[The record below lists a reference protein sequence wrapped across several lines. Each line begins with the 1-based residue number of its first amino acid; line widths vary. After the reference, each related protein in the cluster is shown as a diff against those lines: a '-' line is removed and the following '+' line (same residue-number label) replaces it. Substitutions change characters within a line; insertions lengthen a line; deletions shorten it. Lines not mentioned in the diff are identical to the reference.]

1 MSEYIAPLREMR
13 FVLTELAGLD
23 EISALPGFEDATPD
37 TVEAVLE
44 EAGKFAAGVLA
55 PLNRVGDLQGA
66 RWENGHVFTP
76 PGWRDAYDQFRD
88 AGWTALAIPKEYGGQ
103 GLPQLVSAMVEEMWN
118 GSNLAFALCPFLNRG
133 AIAALEVAGS
143 QQIKQRYLQK
153 MVSGEWTGTM
163 NLTEPQ
169 AGSDLAALRTR
180 AVPGADGTYGIQGQ
194 KIFISYGEH
203 DLADNIVHLVLAR
216 TPDAPAGTK
225 GISLFVVPKVLVDN
239 EGTLGARNDVRCASI
254 EHKLGIHGSPTAML
268 AFGDAGGAV
277 GHLVGQENRG
287 LEYMFVMMNEA
298 RFAVGLQGIGLAER
312 AYQRALAYARER
324 VQGREVGRKDGAR
337 VAIIRHPDV
346 RRMLMSMKCRIE
358 AMRALA
364 AVVAASLD
372 RALAHPDAATRRQN
386 QAFVDLMMPVVK
398 AWSTENGMDIA
409 SLGVQIHGGMG
420 FVEETGAAQHLRDA
434 RITTIY
440 EGTTGI
446 QAGDLVGRKIAREGG
461 RTILWVIA
469 QMVEVGALL
478 AKQDDADLRAIG
490 NALGNGTEA
499 LSSAVQFVVETYE
512 RDPKRVLAGAVPFLE
527 LFGIVAGGWQI
538 GRSALAAS
546 RLLGQGDD
554 DSVFLRTKIL
564 TARFY
569 ADHFL
574 SRVSGLASTVAL
586 GSEAAIA
593 MADENF

>member
-23 EISALPGFEDATPD
+23 EISSLPGFEDATPD

-66 RWENGHVFTP
+66 RWENGHVYTP
-76 PGWRDAYDQFRD
+76 AGWRDAYDQFRD

-103 GLPQLVSAMVEEMWN
+103 GLPQLVSAMVEEMWS

-169 AGSDLAALRTR
+169 AGSDLASLRTR
-180 AVPGADGTYGIQGQ
+180 AVPRGDGTHGIQGQ

-203 DLADNIVHLVLAR
+203 DLAENIVHLVLAR

-225 GISLFVVPKVLVDN
+225 GISLFVVPKVLVDD

-254 EHKLGIHGSPTAML
+254 EHKMGIHGSPTAML
-268 AFGDAGGAV
+268 AFGDQGGAV
-277 GHLVGQENRG
+277 GYLVGDENRG

-324 VQGREVGRKDGAR
+324 VQGSEVGRKDGAR

-364 AVVAASLD
+364 AVVAASMD
-372 RALAHPDAATRRQN
+372 RAHAHPDAATRLQN

-446 QAGDLVGRKIAREGG
+446 QAGDLVGRKIARERG
-461 RTILWVIA
+461 RTIQWVIA

-478 AKQDDADLRAIG
+478 AKQDDANLRAIG
-490 NALGNGTEA
+490 GALGNGTAA

-512 RDPKRVLAGAVPFLE
+512 WDPKRVLLGAVPFLE
-527 LFGIVAGGWQI
+527 LFGIVAGGWQT

-554 DSVFLRTKIL
+554 DSAFLRTKIL

-586 GSEAAIA
+586 GSEAAIV
-593 MADENF
+593 MADDNF

>member
-13 FVLTELAGLD
+13 FVLAELAGLG
-23 EISALPGFEDATPD
+23 EISSLPGFEDATPD

-66 RWENGHVFTP
+66 RWENGHVSTP
-76 PGWRDAYDQFRD
+76 AGWRDAYDRFRE
-88 AGWTALAIPKEYGGQ
+88 AGWTTLAISKEYGGQ

-169 AGSDLAALRTR
+169 AGSDLSALRTR
-180 AVPGADGTYGIQGQ
+180 AIPRADGTYGIQGQ

-203 DLADNIVHLVLAR
+203 DLAENIVHLVLAR
-216 TPDAPAGTK
+216 TPDAPPGTK
-225 GISLFVVPKVLVDN
+225 GISLFVVPKVLADD

-268 AFGDAGGAV
+268 AFGDQGGAV
-277 GHLVGQENRG
+277 GYLVGEENRG

-324 VQGREVGRKDGAR
+324 VQGSEVGRKDGVR

-372 RALAHPDAATRRQN
+372 RAHAHPDAATRLQS

-398 AWSTENGMDIA
+398 AWSTENGLEIA

-420 FVEETGAAQHLRDA
+420 FVEETGAAQHMRDA

-461 RTILWVIA
+461 RTIQRVIA
-469 QMVEVGALL
+469 QMVEVGELL
-478 AKQDDADLRAIG
+478 AKQDDANLRGVG
-490 NALGNGTEA
+490 NALGNCTQA

-527 LFGIVAGGWQI
+527 LFGIVAGGWQM

-546 RLLGQGDD
+546 RLLGQGED
-554 DSVFLRTKIL
+554 DSAFLRTKIL

-586 GSEAAIA
+586 GSEAAMA
-593 MADENF
+593 MADDSF

>member
-23 EISALPGFEDATPD
+23 EIASLPGFEDATPD

-55 PLNRVGDLQGA
+55 RLNRVGDLQGA
-66 RWENGHVFTP
+66 RWENGHVSTP
-76 PGWRDAYDQFRD
+76 PGWRDAFDRFRE
-88 AGWTALAIPKEYGGQ
+88 AGWTALAISKEHGGQ

-180 AVPGADGTYGIQGQ
+180 AVPRADGTYGIQGQ

-203 DLADNIVHLVLAR
+203 DLAENIVHLVLAR

-225 GISLFVVPKVLVDN
+225 GISLFVVPKVLVDD
-239 EGTLGARNDVRCASI
+239 EGRLGARNDVRCASI
-254 EHKLGIHGSPTAML
+254 EHKMGIHGSPTAML
-268 AFGDAGGAV
+268 AFGDQGGAV
-277 GHLVGQENRG
+277 GYLVGQENRG

-324 VQGREVGRKDGAR
+324 VQGSEVGRNDGAR

-364 AVVAASLD
+364 AVVAASMD
-372 RALAHPDAATRRQN
+372 RAHAHPDAATGLQN

-409 SLGVQIHGGMG
+409 SIGVQIHGGMG

-461 RTILWVIA
+461 RTIQSVIA
-469 QMVEVGALL
+469 QMVEVSALL
-478 AKQDDADLRAIG
+478 AKQDDAHLRAVG
-490 NALGNGTEA
+490 DALGNGTEA
-499 LSSAVQFVVETYE
+499 LASAVQFVVETYE

-527 LFGIVAGGWQI
+527 LFGIVAGGWQM

-546 RLLGQGDD
+546 RLLGQSDD
-554 DSVFLRTKIL
+554 DSAFLRTKIL

-574 SRVSGLASTVAL
+574 SRAGGLASTVAL
-586 GSEAAIA
+586 GSEAAMA
-593 MADENF
+593 MADDNF

>member
-324 VQGREVGRKDGAR
+324 VQGSEVGRKDGAR

-372 RALAHPDAATRRQN
+372 RAHAHPDAATRRQN

-461 RTILWVIA
+461 STILRVIA
-469 QMVEVGALL
+469 QMAEVGALL
-478 AKQDDADLRAIG
+478 AKQDDANLRAIG
-490 NALGNGTEA
+490 YALGNGTQA
-499 LSSAVQFVVETYE
+499 LASSVRFVVETYE
-512 RDPKRVLAGAVPFLE
+512 RDPKRVLVGAVPFLE
-527 LFGIVAGGWQI
+527 LFGIVAGGWQM

-554 DSVFLRTKIL
+554 DSAFLRTKIL

-574 SRVSGLASTVAL
+574 SRVSGLASTVAF
-586 GSEAAIA
+586 GSEAAMA
-593 MADENF
+593 MADDNF

>member
-268 AFGDAGGAV
+268 AFGDQGGAV
-277 GHLVGQENRG
+277 GYLVGEENRG

-372 RALAHPDAATRRQN
+372 RAHAHPDAATRRQN

-420 FVEETGAAQHLRDA
+420 FVEETGAAQHMRDA

>member
-1 MSEYIAPLREMR
+1 MGEYIAPLREMR

-23 EISALPGFEDATPD
+23 EIASLPGFEDATPD

-66 RWENGHVFTP
+66 RWENGHVCTP

-180 AVPGADGTYGIQGQ
+180 AVPRADGTYGIQGQ

-225 GISLFVVPKVLVDN
+225 GISLFVVPKVLVDD

-268 AFGDAGGAV
+268 AFGDQGGAV
-277 GHLVGQENRG
+277 GYLVGEENRG

-324 VQGREVGRKDGAR
+324 VQGSEVGRKDGAR

-372 RALAHPDAATRRQN
+372 RAHAHPDAATRRQN

-420 FVEETGAAQHLRDA
+420 FVEETGAAQHMRDA

-478 AKQDDADLRAIG
+478 AKQDDANLRAIG

-499 LSSAVQFVVETYE
+499 LASAVQFVLETYE
-512 RDPKRVLAGAVPFLE
+512 RDPKRVLVGAVPFLE
-527 LFGIVAGGWQI
+527 LFGIVAGGWQM

-554 DSVFLRTKIL
+554 DSAFLRTKIL

-569 ADHFL
+569 SDHFL
-574 SRVSGLASTVAL
+574 SRVSGLARTVAF
-586 GSEAAIA
+586 GSEAAMAIA
-593 MADENF
+593 DDNF

>member
-277 GHLVGQENRG
+277 GYLVGQENRG

-324 VQGREVGRKDGAR
+324 VQGSEVGRKDGAR

-372 RALAHPDAATRRQN
+372 RAHAHPDAATRRQN

-478 AKQDDADLRAIG
+478 AKQDDADLSTIG
-490 NALGNGTEA
+490 YALGNGTQA
-499 LSSAVQFVVETYE
+499 LASSVRFVVETYE
-512 RDPKRVLAGAVPFLE
+512 RDPKRVLVGAVPFLE
-527 LFGIVAGGWQI
+527 LFGIVAGGWQM

-554 DSVFLRTKIL
+554 DSAFLRTKIL
-564 TARFY
+564 TERFY

>member
-1 MSEYIAPLREMR
+1 
-13 FVLTELAGLD
+13 
-23 EISALPGFEDATPD
+23 
-37 TVEAVLE
+37 
-44 EAGKFAAGVLA
+44 
-55 PLNRVGDLQGA
+55 
-66 RWENGHVFTP
+66 
-76 PGWRDAYDQFRD
+76 
-88 AGWTALAIPKEYGGQ
+88 
-103 GLPQLVSAMVEEMWN
+103 
-118 GSNLAFALCPFLNRG
+118 
-133 AIAALEVAGS
+133 
-143 QQIKQRYLQK
+143 
-153 MVSGEWTGTM
+153 
-163 NLTEPQ
+163 
-169 AGSDLAALRTR
+169 
-180 AVPGADGTYGIQGQ
+180 
-194 KIFISYGEH
+194 
-203 DLADNIVHLVLAR
+203 
-216 TPDAPAGTK
+216 
-225 GISLFVVPKVLVDN
+225 
-239 EGTLGARNDVRCASI
+239 
-254 EHKLGIHGSPTAML
+254 
-268 AFGDAGGAV
+268 
-277 GHLVGQENRG
+277 
-287 LEYMFVMMNEA
+287 
-298 RFAVGLQGIGLAER
+298 
-312 AYQRALAYARER
+312 
-324 VQGREVGRKDGAR
+324 
-337 VAIIRHPDV
+337 
-346 RRMLMSMKCRIE
+346 MKCRIE

-372 RALAHPDAATRRQN
+372 RAHAHPDAATRRQN

-527 LFGIVAGGWQI
+527 LFGIVAGGWQM

>member
-277 GHLVGQENRG
+277 GYLVGQENRG

-324 VQGREVGRKDGAR
+324 VQGSEVGRKDGAR

-372 RALAHPDAATRRQN
+372 RAHAHPDAATRRQN

-512 RDPKRVLAGAVPFLE
+512 RDPKRVLVGAVPFLE
-527 LFGIVAGGWQI
+527 LFGIVAGGWQM

-586 GSEAAIA
+586 GSEAAIT

>member
-372 RALAHPDAATRRQN
+372 RAHAHPDAATRRQN

>member
-163 NLTEPQ
+163 NLTEAQ

-268 AFGDAGGAV
+268 AFGDQGGAV
-277 GHLVGQENRG
+277 GHLVGEENRG

-324 VQGREVGRKDGAR
+324 VQGSEVGRKDGAR

-372 RALAHPDAATRRQN
+372 RAHAHPDAATRRQN

-420 FVEETGAAQHLRDA
+420 FVEETGAAQHMRDA

-461 RTILWVIA
+461 STILRVIA
-469 QMVEVGALL
+469 QMAEVGALL
-478 AKQDDADLRAIG
+478 AKQDDANLRAIG
-490 NALGNGTEA
+490 YALGNGTQA
-499 LSSAVQFVVETYE
+499 LASSVRFVVETYE
-512 RDPKRVLAGAVPFLE
+512 RDPKRVLVGAVPFLE